1 MKGPDD
7 MARPTKTLAL
17 IAALSLSASFGAPA
31 SAQTSSSNDE
41 SCRAFAHYGGIV
53 AAHILPLSV
62 KDFADMNA
70 GKNQRLVD
78 AAMSRLERELTTR
91 DKTALSR
98 LGDENRALFE
108 EAATDFSM
116 NAVLAGLGGTR
127 QEVVSMMYQECSAA
141 SIQEII
147 NFQRSLYQE
156 QQQGTGQPQT
166 R

>member
-7 MARPTKTLAL
+7 MARLTKTLAL
-17 IAALSLSASFGAPA
+17 IATLSLSASLSAPA
-31 SAQTSSSNDE
+31 SAQTASSNDE
-41 SCRAFAHYGGIV
+41 ACRAFAHYGGIV

-78 AAMSRLERELTTR
+78 AAMSRLQRDLTTR
-91 DKTALSR
+91 DKSALSR
-98 LGDENRALFE
+98 LGDENRLLFE

-116 NAVLAGLGGTR
+116 NAVLAGIGGTR
-127 QEVVSMMYQECSAA
+127 QEIVSTMYQECSSAGP
-141 SIQEII
+141 QEII
-147 NFQRSLYQE
+147 NFQRALYQD
-156 QQQGTGQPQT
+156 QGQGTAQPQT

>member
-7 MARPTKTLAL
+7 MARPTKIFAL
-17 IAALSLSASFGAPA
+17 IAALSLSASLNAAPA
-31 SAQTSSSNDE
+31 TAQTASSNDE
-41 SCRAFAHYGGIV
+41 SCRAFAHYGGII
-53 AAHILPLSV
+53 AAHILPLV

-78 AAMSRLERELTTR
+78 AAMSRLQRDLTTR
-91 DKTALSR
+91 DKSALSR

-116 NAVLAGLGGTR
+116 NAVLAGLGSTR
-127 QEVVSMMYQECSAA
+127 QEIVSTMYQECS
-141 SIQEII
+141 SVSPQEII
-147 NFQRSLYQE
+147 NFQRSLYQD
-156 QQQGTGQPQT
+156 QGQGTAQPQT